1 MIGYFLVGL
10 RRSGNHLFINIIIN
24 NYKRVLFFN
33 DINIGTNVL
42 TNHLIRNGSE
52 VIANTTLSSKLV
64 NNLNDKPE
72 CIIFSFEDL
81 SILDFDEMVN
91 KINKRFNFTKIIK
104 CIVIRD
110 LLNCMASRLESNND
124 TLAPVNQD
132 TNELWFSHFNSRLP
146 KLNYN
151 LFLIDNNYKEELKKI
166 LCLDKVEDIN
176 TVSLFFSGSSF
187 NRYSTEKQSNIDYLT
202 RYKKYFNEEYILNNN
217 FKDIENYFSIK
228 YT

>member
-42 TNHLIRNGSE
+42 TNHLIKNGSE
-52 VIANTTLSSKLV
+52 VIANDEIASKLV

-228 YT
+228 YI